1 MALNWDAIGAIGEVV
16 GAFAVFISLLY
27 LAIQIRNS
35 RRSDQ
40 IVAAA
45 GAASAV
51 DEWIGQVVRD
61 KELHDLYRRGLTDYE
76 SLSKSEKGPFSM
88 LMVQF
93 FRCTEAIWLQLR
105 MGVIETNYWS
115 GIEST
120 LKWIVGSAGGSRCL
134 DKNSEF
140 LSPEFVS
147 VVQKLRDEA
156 DSTEATNHDD
166 DAGNGGSVES
176 SSQPS

>member
-1 MALNWDAIGAIGEVV
+1 
-16 GAFAVFISLLY
+16 
-27 LAIQIRNS
+27 
-35 RRSDQ
+35 
-40 IVAAA
+40 
-45 GAASAV
+45 
-51 DEWIGQVVRD
+51 
-61 KELHDLYRRGLTDYE
+61 
-76 SLSKSEKGPFSM
+76 
-88 LMVQF
+88 
-93 FRCTEAIWLQLR
+93 
-105 MGVIETNYWS
+105 MGVIETHYWS
-115 GIEST
+115 GIENT

>member
-16 GAFAVFISLLY
+16 GAFAVFVSLLY

-40 IVAAA
+40 IAAAA

-61 KELHDLYRRGLTDYE
+61 EELYNLYRRGLTDYE
-76 SLSKSEKGPFSM
+76 TLSKSEKGRFAM
-88 LMVQF
+88 LIVQF

-105 MGVIETNYWS
+105 IGAIETDYWS
-115 GIEST
+115 GIENT
-120 LKWIVGSAGGSRCL
+120 IKWIVGSAGGSRCL
-134 DKNSEF
+134 DKNCEF

-147 VVQKLRDEA
+147 AVQKLRDEA
-156 DSTEATNHDD
+156 ESTEETNHGDD
-166 DAGNGGSVES
+166 TGNRESADS
-176 SSQPS
+176 SSQSS